1 MFNKNMSDAKTISEN
16 LKPLTSTTPET
27 NKVMRTSR
35 VDINHLI
42 ARVRKEKDKENKI
55 NLIILCSFAALVFI
69 IGIILS
75 F

>member
-1 MFNKNMSDAKTISEN
+1 MDTVKIISEKQN
-16 LKPLTSTTPET
+16 QTNLTSPDMNET
-27 NKVMRTSR
+27 KITGR

-42 ARVRKEKDKENKI
+42 ARVRKEKDKADKI
-55 NLIILCSFAALVFI
+55 NLIILCSFAALVLL